1 MQSLEHRA
9 LAQTART
16 QFKERQQSMARFRPS
31 HLHSG
36 HNPDFGLPPSLAGHW
51 SWRDRSWRDRP
62 DETSAME
69 RG

>member
-9 LAQTART
+9 LAQTARA
-16 QFKERQQSMARFRPS
+16 QFKEGQQSMARFHPS

-36 HNPDFGLPPSLAGHW
+36 HNPDFGLPRVTLRLVTGVGGT
-51 SWRDRSWRDRP
+51 DRTKPLRWN
-62 DETSAME
+62 